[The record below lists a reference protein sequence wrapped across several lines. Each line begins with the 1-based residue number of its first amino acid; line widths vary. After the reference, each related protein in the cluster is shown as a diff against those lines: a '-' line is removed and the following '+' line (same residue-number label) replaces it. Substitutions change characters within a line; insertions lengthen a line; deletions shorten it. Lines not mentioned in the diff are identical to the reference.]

1 MSNLVP
7 LPSNPLLS
15 VCIPAYNEEAGIAR
29 TIDAISIVLTESGIP
44 FEIVIANDNSKD
56 RTAEIVRE
64 KMAEG
69 IPIRLINRTPPGGYG
84 RAVRSCLDHVEGEIV
99 VITMADMSD
108 DPHDI
113 VKYYK
118 KINEGYDAVFGSR
131 FLPGSVLKD
140 YPTVKLIANRI
151 GNKFIQILFK
161 TKYNDLTNA
170 FKAFRTDALRSVM
183 PFYSSHFN
191 LTIEISLA
199 LLIRGFRIT
208 TIPIN
213 WYGRT
218 WGKANFKI
226 RELGR
231 RYLATLMKVY
241 AEWLFI
247 HDDVMGEFSKAKHP
261 ENIETN
267 TGSKASRVGS

>member
-1 MSNLVP
+1 VSNLVP

-29 TIDAISIVLTESGIP
+29 TIDAISIVLSESGVP

-56 RTAEIVRE
+56 RTAEIVRA

-84 RAVRSCLDHVEGEIV
+84 RAVRSCLDHVAGDIV

-108 DPHDI
+108 DPQDI
-113 VKYYK
+113 VKYYR

-140 YPTVKLIANRI
+140 YPIVKLIANRI

-183 PFYSSHFN
+183 PFYASHFN

-199 LLIRGFRIT
+199 LLVRNFRIT

-247 HDDVMGEFSKAKHP
+247 HDDVMGEFSKVKHP

-267 TGSKASRVGS
+267 IKPPISRVGS

>member
-29 TIDAISIVLTESGIP
+29 TIDAISIVLSESGVP

-69 IPIRLINRTPPGGYG
+69 VPIRLINRTPPGGYG
-84 RAVRSCLDHVEGEIV
+84 RAVRSCLDHVAGDIV

-108 DPHDI
+108 DPQDI
-113 VKYYK
+113 VKYYR

-140 YPTVKLIANRI
+140 YPLVKLIANRI

-183 PFYSSHFN
+183 PFYASHFN

-199 LLIRGFRIT
+199 LLVRNFRIT
-208 TIPIN
+208 EIPIN

-261 ENIETN
+261 ENVETN
-267 TGSKASRVGS
+267 IKSPISRVGS